1 MPITDW
7 SVLRPN
13 LGPVRVASGPES
25 AKATD
30 KLRIECE
37 KRDAWPFPWV
47 YPPPNSERRNPMGN
61 ILAPAVGATA
71 TILAFTVDQG
81 YQFELMGLIL
91 GVFTTGMLAIGNPG
105 DFTFS
110 VTRNLPT
117 SGTVPLQGSPLAD
130 LQNIPFPLGNPLFMP
145 FPLPRSENFGPTDVI
160 RANVTNVSGTGGA
173 PNFALAMFCG
183 WLRKT

>member
-13 LGPVRVASGPES
+13 LPPVRVASGPES

-30 KLRIECE
+30 KLRLECE
-37 KRDAWPFPWV
+37 NRDAWPFPWV
-47 YPPPNSERRNPMGN
+47 YPPPNSERRNPMGFA
-61 ILAPAVGATA
+61 LTPAVAATA
-71 TILAFTVDQG
+71 EVLAFTVDQG
-81 YQFELMGLIL
+81 YQFEMLGLSI
-91 GVFTTGMLAIGNPG
+91 
-105 DFTFS
+105 
-110 VTRNLPT
+110 TRNLPT
-117 SGTVPLQGSPLAD
+117 TGTVPLQGSPLAD
-130 LQNIPFPLGNPLFMP
+130 LQNIPFPLGNPQFMP

-160 RANVTNVSGTGGA
+160 RATVLNVSGGVGA